1 MQARIHRAIRYN
13 SGRMNP
19 ATEPRTDTSAL
30 PELRLKRGE
39 DRRINAGH
47 PWVFSNEVDIARTP
61 LATLPAGAQ
70 VRLVSDRDKF
80 LGFAYVNPHSLICA
94 RIMSRDPQIP
104 IDASLIVHRLNVAL
118 ALRERLSQEPYGRLV
133 FGESDQLPGLVLDRF
148 DDVLVGQIATA
159 GMEALRPQ
167 VESAVRKVLKPRM
180 LYWKNDSGAREL
192 EQLPAFSAAAFGEAQ
207 AELRVREAGIDFVAP
222 LAEGQ
227 KTGWFY
233 DQAANRALLGR
244 FLPRG
249 ARVLDVCSYVGAW
262 AITALKHGAGRA
274 TCVDASAAAL
284 DFAQRN
290 ATAAGHSLETLRGD
304 AFEVLKNLHEA
315 GERFD
320 AVILDPPAFIK
331 RRKDIPHGQAAYRK
345 LNQLAMNLID
355 RDGLLVS
362 CSCSYHLEE
371 QQLVTAVQTAAR
383 HSARFAQV
391 LAFGGQSPD
400 HPVHPAIPE
409 TRYLKAL
416 FCRVSR
422 E

>member
-1 MQARIHRAIRYN
+1 
-13 SGRMNP
+13 MN
-19 ATEPRTDTSAL
+19 ATDTTAV
-30 PELRLKRGE
+30 PELRLKHGE

-61 LATLPAGAQ
+61 LATLVSGTQ
-70 VRLVSDRDKF
+70 VRVVSDRDKF

-94 RIMSRDPQIP
+94 RLMSRDPQVP
-104 IDASLIVHRLNVAL
+104 IDVSLLVHRLNVAL
-118 ALRERLSQEPYGRLV
+118 ALRARLSPEPYGRVV

-148 DDVLVGQIATA
+148 DDVIVGQIATA

-167 VESAVRKVLKPRM
+167 VEAAVRKVLQPRL
-180 LYWKNDSGAREL
+180 LYWKNDSSSREL
-192 EQLPAFSAAAFGEAQ
+192 EQLPAFSGVAYGEAVAQ
-207 AELRVREAGIDFVAP
+207 VRVREAGIDFVAP

-233 DQAANRALLGR
+233 DQTANRALLGR
-244 FLPRG
+244 FLPQG

-262 AITALKHGAGRA
+262 AVTALKHGAGRA

-284 DFAQRN
+284 NFAQRN
-290 ATAAGHSLETLRGD
+290 AAAAGHTLETLRGD

-345 LNQLAMNLID
+345 LNQLAMNLIE

-371 QQLVTAVQTAAR
+371 AQLVTAVQTAAR

-391 LAFGGQSPD
+391 IAFGGQSPD

>member
-1 MQARIHRAIRYN
+1 MTTSPR
-13 SGRMNP
+13 P
-19 ATEPRTDTSAL
+19 EPDATAV
-30 PELRLKRGE
+30 PELRLKHGE

-61 LATLPAGAQ
+61 LTALAAGSQ
-70 VRLVSDRDKF
+70 VRLVSDRDRF
-80 LGFAYVNPHSLICA
+80 LGYAYVNPHSLICA
-94 RIMSRDPQIP
+94 RIMSRNPAVP
-104 IDASLIVHRLNVAL
+104 IDAALLVQRLTVAL
-118 ALRERLSQEPYGRLV
+118 ALRQRLSAEPFGRLV

-148 DDVLVGQIATA
+148 DDVIVGQIATA
-159 GMEALRPQ
+159 GMEALVPA
-167 VESAVRKVLKPRM
+167 VEQAVRQVLQPRV

-192 EQLPAFSAAAFGEAQ
+192 EHLPAFSGAAFGVAPTQ
-207 AELRVREAGIDFVAP
+207 LRVREAGIDFVAP

-233 DQAANRALLGR
+233 DQTANRALLGR
-244 FLPRG
+244 FLPAG

-262 AITALKHGAGRA
+262 AVTALKHGAGQA

-284 DFAQRN
+284 EFAKTN
-290 ATAAGHSLETLRGD
+290 AAAAGHALATIRGD
-304 AFEVLKNLHEA
+304 AFEVLKNLHES
-315 GERFD
+315 GERFA

-345 LNQLAMNLID
+345 LNQLAMNLLD
-355 RDGLLVS
+355 NDGLLVS

-371 QQLVTAVQTAAR
+371 QQLLTAVQAAAR
-383 HSARFAQV
+383 QSARFVQV

-409 TRYLKAL
+409 SRYLKAL

>member
-1 MQARIHRAIRYN
+1 VD
-13 SGRMNP
+13 
-19 ATEPRTDTSAL
+19 TESTVL

-61 LATLPAGAQ
+61 LTSLAAGAP
-70 VRLVSDRDKF
+70 VRLVSSHDKF
-80 LGFAYVNPHSLICA
+80 LGYAYVNPRSLICA
-94 RIMSRDPQIP
+94 RIMSRDPDSP
-104 IDASLIVHRLNVAL
+104 IGYSLIVHRLNVAL
-118 ALRERLSQEPYGRLV
+118 ALRQRLSEEPYGRLV

-148 DDVLVGQIATA
+148 DDVIVGQIATA
-159 GMEALRPQ
+159 GMEALRPA
-167 VESAVRKVLKPRM
+167 VEAAVRKVLNPRV

-192 EQLPAFSAAAFGEAQ
+192 EQLPAFSGAAFGEPGAQ
-207 AELRVREAGIDFVAP
+207 LRIREAGIDFNAP

-233 DQAANRALLGR
+233 DQVANRARLAT
-244 FLPRG
+244 FLPQG

-262 AITALKHGAGRA
+262 SITALKHGAGRA
-274 TCVDASAAAL
+274 TCVDASATAL
-284 DFAQRN
+284 EFAKNN
-290 ATAAGHSLETLRGD
+290 AVAAGLALETLRGD
-304 AFEVLKNLHEA
+304 AFDVLKNLHES
-315 GERFD
+315 GEHFD

-331 RRKDIPHGQAAYRK
+331 RRKDIPQGQAAYRK
-345 LNQLAMNLID
+345 LNQLAMNLLG
-355 RDGLLVS
+355 REGLLVS
-362 CSCSYHLEE
+362 CSCSYHLPEE
-371 QQLVTAVQTAAR
+371 QLLTAVQAAAR

-391 LAFGGQSPD
+391 IAFGGQSPD

-409 TRYLKAL
+409 SRYLKAL